1 MGRLPR
7 RTLGSFAKTQIATCG
22 GSPTVVGMKLDL
34 LNMSRDEKLRTL
46 HELWE
51 DLAREDAVD
60 SPEWH
65 RCTLEESDIRLK
77 EGKEISHDWE
87 AAKAELRRR
96 AA

>member
-1 MGRLPR
+1 M
-7 RTLGSFAKTQIATCG
+7 
-22 GSPTVVGMKLDL
+22 GMKLDL

-65 RCTLEESDIRLK
+65 RCALEESDTRLRA
-77 EGKEISHDWE
+77 GREITHDWE